1 MPQGMKARRS
11 AVTIL
16 LLRVISLHMR
26 HDSDKGYLTRCV
38 AGYASGSTAEFA
50 AIWRKP

>member
-1 MPQGMKARRS
+1 MARPGI
-11 AVTIL
+11 A
-16 LLRVISLHMR
+16 RVHEVPGCPLEPTEA
-26 HDSDKGYLTRCV
+26 L